1 MNPGSKMICLM
12 HIFPFFIYMA
22 VYPVEVLRQISL
34 PDRLAYLMRYI
45 SFNRYLFSFSL
56 LLGFVIVFFFFL
68 DLCAR
73 TCARSLECGL
83 WYIS

>member
-56 LLGFVIVFFFFL
+56 LLGFVIVFFFFRFM
-68 DLCAR
+68 CAHVR
-73 TCARSLECGL
+73 AFLRARSLV
-83 WYIS
+83 Y

>member
-56 LLGFVIVFFFFL
+56 LLGFVIVFFRFV
-68 DLCAR
+68 CAR
-73 TCARSLECGL
+73 ARVP
-83 WYIS
+83 

>member
-56 LLGFVIVFFFFL
+56 LLGFVIYIYFFL
-68 DLCAR
+68 DLCAHVR
-73 TCARSLECGL
+73 AFLRVRSLV
-83 WYIS
+83 Y